1 MAKDAAAA
9 EAALQYLNV
18 QNRPYSAIDIFNNL
32 HKAHGQTALKKA
44 LEILAA
50 DGKIVE
56 KTYGKQKIYF
66 ADQSQF
72 PVADEAELK
81 EMDKRIAQLTSET
94 TVLQKEI
101 SKLDAELTAVSNQL
115 TLEEAKTQLAA
126 LEAQVDEGKK
136 RLSAIKSQSDA
147 VSPEEKDRI
156 LANREKHLREWR
168 KRKRMA
174 VDACDAILEHYPKS
188 KREFF
193 EEVGIETDEDVG
205 VIMPPKQ

>member
-1 MAKDAAAA
+1 MSKDAAAG
-9 EAALQYLNV
+9 EAVLHYLNV

-32 HKAHGQTALKKA
+32 HKAHGQTTVKKV
-44 LEILAA
+44 LETLAA

-81 EMDKRIAQLTSET
+81 AMDKRIADLTAESAG
-94 TVLQKEI
+94 LQKEV
-101 SKLDAELTAVSNQL
+101 SKLEAELTTVSNEL
-115 TLEEAKTQLAA
+115 TLEDAKTRLAEVNA
-126 LEAQVDEGKK
+126 DIAKGRE
-136 RLSAIKSQSDA
+136 RLDAIKNQSGA
-147 VSPEEKDRI
+147 VTPEEKDRI
-156 LANREKHLREWR
+156 LAHREKHVREWR
-168 KRKRMA
+168 KRKRLA

-188 KREFF
+188 KKEFF

-205 VIMPPKQ
+205 VVMPRI